1 MRDEVKKTR
10 IELKKTAALISQK
23 RAEITFPF
31 HPSSLNLHPF
41 PMIIVIRP
49 HTPREKIE
57 EVIAEVRKLGYEPHP
72 IHGVEQTV
80 IAAIG
85 DERTHHTLESLRVLP
100 QVENVLR
107 VQKRF
112 KLVSRETHPQNTVV
126 NVDGVE
132 IGGAKFCVMAGPC
145 SVESEKQLLD
155 TARAAKKMGATI
167 LRGGAYKPRTSP
179 YEFQG
184 LGKEGLRLL
193 EVAKQE
199 TGLKII
205 TEVLSEADVEHVAQT
220 ADILQIGARN
230 AQNFRLL
237 IECAKTKKPVL
248 LKRGPSE
255 RIEEWLL
262 GAEYILAH
270 GNPNVLLCERGI
282 RTFETYT
289 RNTLDLSAV
298 AIAKKDSHLPVIV
311 DPSQG
316 CGLAGL
322 VRVLCCGAAAM
333 GADGLL
339 IEVHPNPAEA
349 LSDGQQQVD
358 FRAFEQLMRE
368 LPPFLQVTGRTL

>member
-1 MRDEVKKTR
+1 
-10 IELKKTAALISQK
+10 
-23 RAEITFPF
+23 
-31 HPSSLNLHPF
+31 
-41 PMIIVIRP
+41 MIVVIRP
-49 HTPREKIE
+49 NTPREQID
-57 EVIAEVRKLGYEPHP
+57 EVIREVQHLGYDPRP
-72 IHGVEQTV
+72 IFGTEQTIV
-80 IAAIG
+80 AAIG
-85 DERTHHTLESLRVLP
+85 DERTHHTLESLSVLP
-100 QVENVLR
+100 QVERVIP

-112 KLVSRETHPQNTVV
+112 KLVSRESHPSDSIVD
-126 NVDGVE
+126 VDGIR
-132 IGGAKFCVMAGPC
+132 IGGEKFSMMAGPC
-145 SVESEKQLLD
+145 SVESEEQLLK
-155 TARAAKKMGATI
+155 TARAVKEAGATI

-193 EVAKQE
+193 QAAKDE

-205 TEVLSEADVEHVAQT
+205 TEVLSERDVEHVSRT

-230 AQNFRLL
+230 AQNYQLL
-237 IECAKTKKPVL
+237 IEAARSGKPVL
-248 LKRGPSE
+248 LKRGMSE

-270 GNPNVLLCERGI
+270 GNPNVFLCERGI

-298 AIAKKDSHLPVIV
+298 AIAKKETHLPVIV

-316 CGLAGL
+316 CGRADL
-322 VRVLCCGAAAM
+322 VKVMCRGAVAM

-358 FRAFEQLMRE
+358 LNGFKQLVKDLE
-368 LPPFLQVTGRTL
+368 PLLAVCGKTY

>member
-1 MRDEVKKTR
+1 
-10 IELKKTAALISQK
+10 
-23 RAEITFPF
+23 
-31 HPSSLNLHPF
+31 
-41 PMIIVIRP
+41 MIIVIKP
-49 HTPREKIE
+49 NTPRDQID
-57 EVIAEVRKLGYEPHP
+57 EVIAEVSKLGYDPRA
-72 IHGVEQTV
+72 IHGTNQTV

-85 DERTHHTLESLRVLP
+85 DEQTHHTLTSLMAMP
-100 QVENVLR
+100 QVEQVMP
-107 VQKRF
+107 VQKRY
-112 KLVSRETHPQNTVV
+112 KLVSRESHKQSSVV

-132 IGGAKFCVMAGPC
+132 IGGSKFVMMAGPC
-145 SVESEKQLLD
+145 SVESEEQLLT
-155 TARAAKKMGATI
+155 TARAVKKAGATI

-193 EVAKQE
+193 QVAKQE

-205 TEVLSEADVEHVAQT
+205 TEVLSEYDVEHVAEA

-230 AQNFRLL
+230 TQNFRLL
-237 IECAKTKKPVL
+237 IECAKTGKPIM
-248 LKRGPSE
+248 LKRGLSE

-262 GAEYILAH
+262 AAEYILSN

-289 RNTLDLSAV
+289 RNTLDLAAV
-298 AIAKKDSHLPVIV
+298 AIAKKESHLPVIV

-316 CGLAGL
+316 CGRADL
-322 VRVLCCGAAAM
+322 VSVLCRGAVAM

-349 LSDGQQQVD
+349 LSDGAQQVD
-358 FRAFEQLMRE
+358 FNSFGVLMAE
-368 LPPFLQVTGRTL
+368 LSKFLQANDRSM